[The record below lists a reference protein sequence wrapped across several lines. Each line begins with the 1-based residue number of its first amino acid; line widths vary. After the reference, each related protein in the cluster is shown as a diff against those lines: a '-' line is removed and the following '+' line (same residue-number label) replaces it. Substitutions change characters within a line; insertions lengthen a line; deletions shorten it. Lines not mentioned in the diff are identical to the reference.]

1 MWVHHILVGPPPS
14 SLCYHSFQSNQNP
27 VNSGSWHSCRLYL
40 SELPNPPILR
50 ADVPVSIRGT
60 KILEG
65 TMLLFNYRIW
75 QLSFL
80 ELPILSTVRVDIPVE
95 HNFKNYKIL
104 LTVGVDIPADC
115 SFQSY
120 QIPIT
125 WKADVPKNLEGTM
138 LPANCQSW

>member
-1 MWVHHILVGPPPS
+1 
-14 SLCYHSFQSNQNP
+14 
-27 VNSGSWHSCRLYL
+27 
-40 SELPNPPILR
+40 
-50 ADVPVSIRGT
+50 
-60 KILEG
+60 
-65 TMLLFNYRIW
+65 MLLFNYRIW
-75 QLSFL
+75 QLNFL

-104 LTVGVDIPADC
+104 LTVGVDIPVDC

-125 WKADVPKNLEGTM
+125 LKADVPKNLEGNM